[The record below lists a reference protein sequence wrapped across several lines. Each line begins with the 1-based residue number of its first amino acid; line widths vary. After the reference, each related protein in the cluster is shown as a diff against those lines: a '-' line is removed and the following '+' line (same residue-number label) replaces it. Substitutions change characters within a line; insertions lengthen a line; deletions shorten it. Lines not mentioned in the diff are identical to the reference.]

1 MFEQALDLVERIEV
15 GMGTGGK
22 KWQQAGRRD
31 LGLRIVR
38 NVMACKTSHVA
49 QALRPECRLRMACDV
64 PSPMPVAS
72 KARLIDHSL
81 AKRYIA
87 A

>member
-15 GMGTGGK
+15 GMGTGGT

-31 LGLRIVR
+31 LGLRIAR

-49 QALRPECRLRMACDV
+49 QALRPECRLRMAWLLC
-64 PSPMPVAS
+64 PVQCQLRVSRALDDLP
-72 KARLIDHSL
+72 AD
-81 AKRYIA
+81 
-87 A
+87 